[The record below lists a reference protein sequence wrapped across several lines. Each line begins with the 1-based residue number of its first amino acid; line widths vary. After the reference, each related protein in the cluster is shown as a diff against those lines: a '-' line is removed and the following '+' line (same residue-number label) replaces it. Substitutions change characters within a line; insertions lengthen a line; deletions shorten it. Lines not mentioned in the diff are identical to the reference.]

1 MFETILYEVKES
13 IAYISLNRPNTLNAF
28 VAQMNREIGTA
39 VKQASSDDAVRCIV
53 LRGEG
58 RAFCSGQDLAV
69 VDKETKLGDI
79 LTDYYG
85 PMVKQIHSCEK
96 PIIAAVKGAAA
107 GAGFSLALAA
117 DFRLMA
123 ESSFFMNAFI
133 HVGLIPDSG
142 NLYYLKRLVG
152 DAKALE
158 ISILGERIKPDEA
171 KQLGL
176 ANAVYSNETFE
187 DDVHAFA
194 QKIAQ
199 LPTKAIGLIKRNM
212 KAADNL
218 KFEDFLTYEA
228 QSQSIAGA
236 TADHQEGMNA
246 FMEKRQPQFSG
257 Q

>member
-13 IAYISLNRPNTLNAF
+13 VAYISLNRPDTLNAF
-28 VAQMNREIGTA
+28 TAQMNREIGTA
-39 VKQASSDDAVRCIV
+39 VKQATADETVRCIV

-69 VDKETKLGDI
+69 IDQDTKLGNI

-176 ANAVYSNETFE
+176 ANAVYSNDTFE

-194 QKIAQ
+194 QDIAK

-212 KAADNL
+212 KAADHL
-218 KFEDFLTYEA
+218 KFEDFLAYEA

>member
-1 MFETILYEVKES
+1 MFETIHYELKETV
-13 IAYISLNRPNTLNAF
+13 AYISLNRPDTLNAF
-28 VAQMNREIGTA
+28 TAQMNHEIRTA
-39 VKQASSDDAVRCIV
+39 VKQASIDTTVRCIV

-58 RAFCSGQDLAV
+58 RAFCSGQDLSV
-69 VDKETKLGDI
+69 IDEDMKLGDI
-79 LTDYYG
+79 LTDHYG
-85 PMVKQIHSCEK
+85 PMVQQIHSCEK

-117 DFRLMA
+117 DFRVMA
-123 ESSFFMNAFI
+123 ENSFFMNAFI

-158 ISILGERIKPDEA
+158 ISILGQRIKPGEA
-171 KQLGL
+171 KQLGI
-176 ANAVYSNETFE
+176 ATAIYSNDTFE
-187 DDVHAFA
+187 DEVHTFA
-194 QKIAQ
+194 QQIGQ

-212 KAADNL
+212 KAAEHL

-236 TADHQEGMNA
+236 TDDHQEGMKA
-246 FMEKRQPQFSG
+246 FTEKRQPQFSG

>member
-1 MFETILYEVKES
+1 MFETILYEVRES
-13 IAYISLNRPNTLNAF
+13 VGYISLNRPDTLNAF
-28 VAQMNREIGTA
+28 TAQMNREISLA
-39 VKQASSDDAVRCIV
+39 VKQATADNAVRCIV

-58 RAFCSGQDLAV
+58 RAFCSGQDLSV
-69 VDKETKLGDI
+69 IPEDTKLGDI

-85 PMVKQIHSCEK
+85 PMVKQIYSCEK
-96 PIIAAVKGAAA
+96 PIIAAIKGAAA

-123 ESSFFMNAFI
+123 ESSFFINAFI

-176 ANAVYSNETFE
+176 ANAVYSNDTFE
-187 DDVHAFA
+187 EEVHAFA

-212 KAADNL
+212 KAAEYL
-218 KFEDFLTYEA
+218 KLEDFLTYEA

-236 TADHQEGMNA
+236 TADYQEGVHA

>member
-1 MFETILYEVKES
+1 MFETIKYELKES
-13 IAYISLNRPNTLNAF
+13 VAYISLNRPDTLNAF
-28 VAQMNREIGTA
+28 TAQMNQEIRMA
-39 VKQASSDDAVRCIV
+39 VKQASIDDSVRCIV

-58 RAFCSGQDLAV
+58 RAFCSGQDLSV
-69 VDKETKLGDI
+69 IDEDTKLGDI

-85 PMVKQIHSCEK
+85 PMVRQLHSCEK
-96 PIIAAVKGAAA
+96 PIIAAVNGAAA

-117 DFRLMA
+117 DFRVIS
-123 ESSFFMNAFI
+123 EKSFFMNAFI

-158 ISILGERIKPDEA
+158 ISVLGQRIKAEEA

-176 ANAVYSNETFE
+176 TTAVYSNETFE
-187 DDVHAFA
+187 GDVHSFA
-194 QKIAQ
+194 QQIVQ
-199 LPTKAIGLIKRNM
+199 LPTKAIGLIKRNI
-212 KAADNL
+212 KAAEHL
-218 KFEDFLTYEA
+218 KFEDFLVYEA

-236 TADHQEGMNA
+236 TDDYQEGMKA
-246 FMEKRQPQFSG
+246 FAEKRQPQFNG

>member
-1 MFETILYEVKES
+1 MFETIHYEIKES
-13 IAYISLNRPNTLNAF
+13 VAYISLNRPDTLNAF
-28 VAQMNREIGTA
+28 TAQMNKEIGTA
-39 VKQASSDDAVRCIV
+39 VKQAVADDTVRCIV

-69 VDKETKLGDI
+69 IDENTKLGTI
-79 LTDYYG
+79 LTDHYG
-85 PMVKQIHSCEK
+85 PMVKQIHSCDK

-158 ISILGERIKPDEA
+158 ISILGQRIKSDEA

-176 ANAVYSNETFE
+176 ANAVYPNDTFE
-187 DDVHAFA
+187 EDVHTFA
-194 QKIAQ
+194 KQLVQ
-199 LPTKAIGLIKRNM
+199 LPTKTIGLIKRNI
-212 KAADNL
+212 KAADVL
-218 KFEDFLTYEA
+218 KFEDFLAYEA

-236 TADHQEGMNA
+236 TEDYQEGMKA

>member
-1 MFETILYEVKES
+1 MFETIQYELKES
-13 IAYISLNRPNTLNAF
+13 VAYISLNRPDTLNAF
-28 VAQMNREIGTA
+28 TAQMNHEIRNA
-39 VKQASSDDAVRCIV
+39 VKQATSDDAVRCIV
-53 LRGEG
+53 LRGVG
-58 RAFCSGQDLAV
+58 RAFCSGQDLSAI
-69 VDKETKLGDI
+69 DDNTKLGDI
-79 LTDYYG
+79 LTDHYG
-85 PMVKQIHSCEK
+85 PMVQQIHSCEK

-117 DFRLMA
+117 DFRIMA

-158 ISILGERIKPDEA
+158 ISILGQRIKPDEA

-176 ANAVYSNETFE
+176 ANAVYSNDTFE
-187 DDVHAFA
+187 EDVHTFA
-194 QKIAQ
+194 QQIVQ

-212 KAADNL
+212 KAAEHL

-236 TADHQEGMNA
+236 TSDHQEGMKA
-246 FMEKRQPQFSG
+246 FTEKRQPQFSG